1 MTAHDSGKIYWLP
14 ILAAVFVLAAW
25 FRFSG
30 LNWDQGSHLH
40 PDERFMTMTAEA
52 LKPVDSLAEY
62 FDTSLSGLNPHN
74 VGKDFYVYGTLP
86 LHLTRFIANLFNM
99 ADYSGICRVGRFL
112 SAVFDMLTLLAVF
125 LIGSNLFCPWAGTAA
140 AAFYATSVL
149 AIQNAHFFT
158 VDSPATAFICW
169 ALYFSV
175 RAAGRPD
182 ASTGSLVAFA
192 MCAAAAAASKIYLL
206 AGLAVIPM
214 IFFLKAR
221 QKPCKNLFSRAVYI
235 GVSSML
241 LLVLT
246 AVFFRLFYPYL
257 FRGQEFLD
265 LELNQ
270 KVIDN
275 FRQLSQWVKAGAL
288 FPPSLQW
295 IGRDFFFSPIN
306 LAVWGMGLPFFCLA
320 LTGLLLL
327 TVAAVKN
334 AGPAMIITFWST
346 GWFLL
351 QSAGPNPTLRY
362 QFPAL
367 PGFAIAAAWLWA
379 GKERCRLTRLLGALV
394 FVATLF
400 QAIAFSAIYERPHPR
415 VAASKWILENIA
427 SGTVLAFESAWDDAI
442 PLYSCGDSAR
452 VKNFLDGQNLQ
463 LHEPDSAAKIDQML
477 TALEKSEIVV
487 VTSNRMYGSLCRL
500 PELFPATI
508 AYYREL
514 LGIGPQQNPIEKFAA
529 LADICKT
536 SEQPIIN
543 SKQTPPTGGFEPI
556 AVFSSFPAIGPMII
570 NDQSAEEAFTVYDHP
585 QVTLFRKTAAF
596 NSAALKEKMLK
607 ALSSAPAPGDR
618 R

>member
-1 MTAHDSGKIYWLP
+1 MTAHDSGKINWLP
-14 ILAAVFVLAAW
+14 MLVTVFILAAW
-25 FRFSG
+25 FRFIG

-62 FDTSLSGLNPHN
+62 YDTSLSGWNPHN
-74 VGKDFYVYGTLP
+74 VGKEFYVYGTLP
-86 LHLTRFIANLFNM
+86 LHLTRFIANLVNM

-125 LIGSNLFCPWAGTAA
+125 LIGSSLFSPWAGTAA

-169 ALYFSV
+169 ALYFAV

-182 ASTGSLVAFA
+182 AANGSLVAFA
-192 MCAAAAAASKIYLL
+192 IFAAAAAASKIYLL
-206 AGLAVIPM
+206 AGLAIIPL

-221 QKPCKNLFSRAVYI
+221 QKPFKNHIYPVVHILTASA
-235 GVSSML
+235 M

-246 AVFFRLFYPYL
+246 AFFFRLFYPYL
-257 FRGQEFLD
+257 FRGQDFLD

-275 FRQLSQWVKAGAL
+275 FSQLSQWVKAGTL

-295 IGRDFFFSPIN
+295 IGRDFFFSPGN
-306 LAVWGMGLPFFCLA
+306 LALWGMGLPFFCIA
-320 LTGLLLL
+320 FAGLLLL
-327 TVAAVKN
+327 TVATIKDT
-334 AGPAMIITFWST
+334 GPAMIITFWSA
-346 GWFLL
+346 GWFIL

-362 QFPAL
+362 QLPAL

-379 GKERCRLTRLLGALV
+379 GSERSRFARLLGTMFFAASLLW
-394 FVATLF
+394 AT
-400 QAIAFSAIYERPHPR
+400 AFAAIYDRQHPR

-427 SGTVLAFESAWDDAI
+427 SGTTLAFESAWDDAI
-442 PLYSCGDSAR
+442 PLYSCGDPVR
-452 VKNFLDGQNLQ
+452 VRNFLSGQNLQ
-463 LHEPDSAAKIDQML
+463 IHEPDSPAKIDQML
-477 TALEKSEIVV
+477 AALEKSEIVV
-487 VTSNRMYGSLCRL
+487 VTSNRMYGSICRL

-514 LGIGPQQNPIEKFAA
+514 LGIGPEQNPVEAFAA
-529 LADICKT
+529 LADIYKAT
-536 SEQPIIN
+536 EQQIN
-543 SKQTPPTGGFEPI
+543 SKKTALSATGFEPI
-556 AVFSSFPAIGPMII
+556 AVFTSFPAIGPLTI

-596 NSAALKEKMLK
+596 NSAALKEKMLN
-607 ALSSAPAPGDR
+607 ALSAAPALGDR